1 VTIGEALN
9 MLRAAIGRPVDPK
22 FAPGWLVSIGAGAVE
37 TGARVIRRHP
47 PVCREMVRV
56 LRAGHVYDGS
66 RAVEELGLEYTPI
79 ETTIART
86 VTWFKEAGLLL

>member
-1 VTIGEALN
+1 
-9 MLRAAIGRPVDPK
+9 
-22 FAPGWLVSIGAGAVE
+22 
-37 TGARVIRRHP
+37 
-47 PVCREMVRV
+47 MVRV